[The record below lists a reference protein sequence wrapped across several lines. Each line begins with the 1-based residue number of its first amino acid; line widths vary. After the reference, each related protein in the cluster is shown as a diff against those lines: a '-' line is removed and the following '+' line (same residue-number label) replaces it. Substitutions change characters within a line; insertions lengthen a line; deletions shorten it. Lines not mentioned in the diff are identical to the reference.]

1 LKDILVSTE
10 KIKGTQSFS
19 RSMIVLQLIADQ
31 VEPPGVTELLALSSL
46 TRPTL
51 YRILS
56 SLEAEGVVIKTSGK
70 RYRLGARL
78 IGLAHGALA
87 QVDIRSIA
95 RSVLTALRDQTG
107 ETVHLAIRNR
117 DEMVYVDKIDSR
129 EVVRMASTIGTRVP
143 FHSSSVG
150 KAYLAALPNIEAKKI
165 MDRLCLAPLT
175 QHTSTDLQYVSE
187 KVEAA
192 RVLGF
197 SFDEQENEDG
207 IVCYGA
213 PIRDG
218 SGLPVA
224 SVSISIPMFRLNA
237 DKTHYSRPLVSR
249 CDEISKML
257 GFI

>member
-1 LKDILVSTE
+1 MSTE

-19 RSMIVLQLIADQ
+19 RSMNVLQLIADQ
-31 VEPPGVTELLALSSL
+31 IEPPGVTELLALSSL

-78 IGLAHGALA
+78 IGLA
-87 QVDIRSIA
+87 QVDVRGIA
-95 RSVLTALRDQTG
+95 RSVLTALRDETG

-175 QHTSTDLQYVSE
+175 QHTSTDLQYLSE

-249 CDEISKML
+249 CAEISKML

>member
-1 LKDILVSTE
+1 MSTE

-19 RSMIVLQLIADQ
+19 RSMNVLQLIADQ

-78 IGLAHGALA
+78 IGLA
-87 QVDIRSIA
+87 QVDVRGIA
-95 RSVLTALRDQTG
+95 RSVLTALRDETG

-249 CDEISKML
+249 CAEISKML